1 MKKNKIFLLLI
12 AFAAAIF
19 LFTSGHYEVD
29 DKGNK
34 TWVADYHGDNPPEED
49 SSSNG
54 NSSDEHN
61 DDDGSNSSSS
71 SSSTPSTPPPPP
83 PEPQYPDP
91 TENMEDED
99 LQIIAENGTAVQK
112 AEAQR
117 ILEQHRFN
125 AENLR
130 LEEACFDYSE
140 IVEQIEEEQKENP
153 PAPEPEEVPAQEEI
167 NQEVAL
173 IQEIQE
179 QQEIEKQKTIQQN
192 NEEIKEEEIAENSD
206 DAGDPVLVTQGVY
219 EQNEKDIGFI
229 QTGGFYVYRKYLSDK
244 NVISSF
250 GSGWSTNLDER
261 IILGTDSR
269 SEEYIEKLAQGG
281 EHIQQ
286 LIRQYEAELAAAYGV
301 SDIYSAQSEYTERIT
316 SANASKASQQ
326 QLKVH
331 LDNVGEK
338 KVKNFSLGMKQ
349 RLGIALALM
358 NHPKLMLLDEPMNGL
373 DPEGIAELRE
383 LLIELNQKE
392 GITVLISSHI
402 LSELEKIAS
411 CYGFISHG
419 KLLEE
424 ITAEGL
430 QAKCRKSVNVK
441 VSDVA
446 KTEAILNKLNI
457 KDYKAF
463 PSGDVKIYENIA
475 INDFVVALSN
485 EGITVLGINS
495 QEESVEEYYLNLI
508 KEGK

>member
-1 MKKNKIFLLLI
+1 MDLI
-12 AFAAAIF
+12 T
-19 LFTSGHYEVD
+19 TSGLCKIYGGKMVIDHVDMHIPEASIYGFVGENGSGKTTIMRLLTGLAEPSAGSFTLFGVDNKDKKIYEVRQQ
-29 DKGNK
+29 
-34 TWVADYHGDNPPEED
+34 VSA
-49 SSSNG
+49 
-54 NSSDEHN
+54 
-61 DDDGSNSSSS
+61 
-71 SSSTPSTPPPPP
+71 
-83 PEPQYPDP
+83 
-91 TENMEDED
+91 
-99 LQIIAENGTAVQK
+99 
-112 AEAQR
+112 
-117 ILEQHRFN
+117 
-125 AENLR
+125 
-130 LEEACFDYSE
+130 
-140 IVEQIEEEQKENP
+140 IVEATSLIPSRTARDNMVY
-153 PAPEPEEVPAQEEI
+153 PELYLGI
-167 NQEVAL
+167 
-173 IQEIQE
+173 
-179 QQEIEKQKTIQQN
+179 KQ
-192 NEEIKEEEIAENSD
+192 S
-206 DAGDPVLVTQGVY
+206 
-219 EQNEKDIGFI
+219 
-229 QTGGFYVYRKYLSDK
+229 
-244 NVISSF
+244 
-250 GSGWSTNLDER
+250 
-261 IILGTDSR
+261 
-269 SEEYIEKLAQGG
+269 
-281 EHIQQ
+281 
-286 LIRQYEAELAAAYGV
+286 EAERAELLA
-301 SDIYSAQSEYTERIT
+301 
-316 SANASKASQQ
+316 
-326 QLKVH
+326 KVH

-475 INDFVVALSN
+475 INDLVVALSN

>member
-1 MKKNKIFLLLI
+1 MDLI
-12 AFAAAIF
+12 T
-19 LFTSGHYEVD
+19 TSGLCKIYGGKMVIDHVDMHIPEASIYGFVGENGSGKTTIMRLLTGLAEPSAGSFTLFGVDNKDKKIYEVRQQ
-29 DKGNK
+29 
-34 TWVADYHGDNPPEED
+34 VSA
-49 SSSNG
+49 
-54 NSSDEHN
+54 
-61 DDDGSNSSSS
+61 
-71 SSSTPSTPPPPP
+71 
-83 PEPQYPDP
+83 
-91 TENMEDED
+91 
-99 LQIIAENGTAVQK
+99 
-112 AEAQR
+112 
-117 ILEQHRFN
+117 
-125 AENLR
+125 
-130 LEEACFDYSE
+130 
-140 IVEQIEEEQKENP
+140 IVEATSLIPSMTARDNM
-153 PAPEPEEVPAQEEI
+153 VYQELYLGI
-167 NQEVAL
+167 
-173 IQEIQE
+173 
-179 QQEIEKQKTIQQN
+179 KQ
-192 NEEIKEEEIAENSD
+192 S
-206 DAGDPVLVTQGVY
+206 
-219 EQNEKDIGFI
+219 
-229 QTGGFYVYRKYLSDK
+229 
-244 NVISSF
+244 
-250 GSGWSTNLDER
+250 
-261 IILGTDSR
+261 
-269 SEEYIEKLAQGG
+269 
-281 EHIQQ
+281 
-286 LIRQYEAELAAAYGV
+286 EAERAELLA
-301 SDIYSAQSEYTERIT
+301 
-316 SANASKASQQ
+316 
-326 QLKVH
+326 KVH

-446 KTEAILNKLNI
+446 KTEAILYKLNI

>member
-1 MKKNKIFLLLI
+1 MDLITTNGLCKIYGGKMVIDHVDMHIPEASIYGFVGENGSGKTTIMRLLTGLAEPSAGSFTLFGVDNKDKKI
-12 AFAAAIF
+12 
-19 LFTSGHYEVD
+19 YEVRQQ
-29 DKGNK
+29 
-34 TWVADYHGDNPPEED
+34 VSA
-49 SSSNG
+49 
-54 NSSDEHN
+54 
-61 DDDGSNSSSS
+61 
-71 SSSTPSTPPPPP
+71 
-83 PEPQYPDP
+83 
-91 TENMEDED
+91 
-99 LQIIAENGTAVQK
+99 
-112 AEAQR
+112 
-117 ILEQHRFN
+117 
-125 AENLR
+125 
-130 LEEACFDYSE
+130 
-140 IVEQIEEEQKENP
+140 IVEATSLIPSMTARDNMVYQELYLGIKQS
-153 PAPEPEEVPAQEEI
+153 EV
-167 NQEVAL
+167 
-173 IQEIQE
+173 
-179 QQEIEKQKTIQQN
+179 
-192 NEEIKEEEIAENSD
+192 
-206 DAGDPVLVTQGVY
+206 
-219 EQNEKDIGFI
+219 
-229 QTGGFYVYRKYLSDK
+229 
-244 NVISSF
+244 
-250 GSGWSTNLDER
+250 ER
-261 IILGTDSR
+261 
-269 SEEYIEKLAQGG
+269 
-281 EHIQQ
+281 
-286 LIRQYEAELAAAYGV
+286 AELLA
-301 SDIYSAQSEYTERIT
+301 
-316 SANASKASQQ
+316 
-326 QLKVH
+326 KVH

-446 KTEAILNKLNI
+446 KTEAILYKLNI